1 MDNADYRAMKQEIAR
16 LTERNERLSKDNA
29 RYRKRVANL
38 QRQRDELRGK
48 LFDQTLVEVQK
59 RHQRMS
65 AAAHVRQS

>member
-1 MDNADYRAMKQEIAR
+1 MNNAELRQEIAR

-65 AAAHVRQS
+65 AAVRQS

>member
-1 MDNADYRAMKQEIAR
+1 MNIADYQALMQEIAR
-16 LTERNERLSKDNA
+16 LTERNERLAKDNA

-65 AAAHVRQS
+65 AAVRQS

>member
-1 MDNADYRAMKQEIAR
+1 MDIADYQALMREIAR

-38 QRQRDELRGK
+38 QKQRDELRGK

-65 AAAHVRQS
+65 AAVRQS

>member
-1 MDNADYRAMKQEIAR
+1 MNNTELRQEIAR

-65 AAAHVRQS
+65 AAVRQS

>member
-1 MDNADYRAMKQEIAR
+1 MNNAEMRQEIAR
-16 LTERNERLSKDNA
+16 LTERNERLAKDNA

-38 QRQRDELRGK
+38 QKQRDELRGK

>member
-1 MDNADYRAMKQEIAR
+1 MDNADYQALMREVVR

-38 QRQRDELRGK
+38 QKQRDELRGK

-65 AAAHVRQS
+65 AAVRQS